1 MTYKYNNVYIEDAFT
16 IGGPYESNGPIGI
29 YLSKR
34 YTKDLYFNETSW
46 EKAETK
52 ILHESIFN
60 LLKNNN
66 LFDNDIDLIISGDL
80 QNQISS
86 SNYAIRN
93 FNIPFLGIY
102 NACATI
108 SEGLI
113 IASNFIESNNNK
125 RIIVSTSSH
134 NMMSEK
140 QFRNPTEYG
149 APKPDTATFTVT
161 GATSV
166 LVTNNKSKI
175 KIESSTIGRVMD
187 LNVKD
192 VNNMGAVMAPGAGET
207 IIKHLK
213 DLNRD
218 NNYYDLILTGD
229 LGIYGE
235 KILKDYLKQKYK
247 FTLKNYKD
255 CGTIIYDISKQPVFA
270 GGSGPACSALVMFS
284 YIIDL
289 MKEGK
294 YKKVLFVPT
303 GALFSPT
310 RVFQKESIPSI
321 AHAISLEVVK

>member
-1 MTYKYNNVYIEDAFT
+1 MTNKYDNVYIEDCFT
-16 IGGPYESNGPIGI
+16 IGGLYESNGPIGS
-29 YLSKR
+29 YFSKR
-34 YTKDLYFNETSW
+34 YTKDLYFGESSW
-46 EKAETK
+46 EKAESK

-60 LLKNNN
+60 LLKNND
-66 LFDNDIDLIISGDL
+66 LFDSDIDLIISGDL

-86 SNYAIRN
+86 SNYAVRN

-113 IASNFIESNNNK
+113 IASNFIDNNKNK

-134 NMMSEK
+134 NMVSEK

-149 APKPDTATFTVT
+149 TPKPDTATFTVT
-161 GATSV
+161 GAASV
-166 LVTNNKSKI
+166 LITNNKSKI
-175 KIESSTIGRVMD
+175 KIESSTIGRIMD
-187 LNVKD
+187 LNVCD
-192 VNNMGAVMAPGAGET
+192 ANHMGAVMAPAAGET
-207 IIKHLK
+207 IIKHLL

-235 KILKDYLKQKYK
+235 KILRDYLKKKYK
-247 FTLKNYKD
+247 FNIKNYKD
-255 CGTIIYDISKQPVFA
+255 CGTIIYDTTSQPVFA

-310 RVFQKESIPSI
+310 RLFQKESIPSI